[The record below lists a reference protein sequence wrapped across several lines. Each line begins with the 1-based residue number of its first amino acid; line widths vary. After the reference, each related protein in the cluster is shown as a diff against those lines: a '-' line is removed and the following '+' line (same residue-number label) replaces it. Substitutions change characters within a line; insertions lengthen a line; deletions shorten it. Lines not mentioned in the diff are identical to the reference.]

1 MSNGPE
7 RRYGDREVR
16 LILKS
21 AAELQRRALDDTSA
35 SAGMTL
41 AELEQVATEAGID
54 PTLIRRAAAQLDAP
68 TSLDRGNRFVGSPTE
83 VIVERTID
91 ITLEPEAFDR
101 MLDVIRA
108 TTHEVGEVSTVGR
121 QFGWKGR
128 SRGAKTDVSISA
140 GERRTTLR
148 VRIQLEEHAV
158 GHFMLKG
165 TMFGLGG
172 GIVGA
177 AAVAS
182 VAGILGP
189 VAGPAIAGTG
199 FVWARRGFARQVDRY
214 RREANDLVDALVA
227 RALEVGRGPMSF

>member
-1 MSNGPE
+1 VNAG
-7 RRYGDREVR
+7 
-16 LILKS
+16 
-21 AAELQRRALDDTSA
+21 QR
-35 SAGMTL
+35 
-41 AELEQVATEAGID
+41 
-54 PTLIRRAAAQLDAP
+54 
-68 TSLDRGNRFVGSPTE
+68 F
-83 VIVERTID
+83 
-91 ITLEPEAFDR
+91 AF
-101 MLDVIRA
+101 
-108 TTHEVGEVSTVGR
+108 G
-121 QFGWKGR
+121 
-128 SRGAKTDVSISA
+128 
-140 GERRTTLR
+140 
-148 VRIQLEEHAV
+148 IQLEEHAV

-189 VAGPAIAGTG
+189 VAGLAIAGTG